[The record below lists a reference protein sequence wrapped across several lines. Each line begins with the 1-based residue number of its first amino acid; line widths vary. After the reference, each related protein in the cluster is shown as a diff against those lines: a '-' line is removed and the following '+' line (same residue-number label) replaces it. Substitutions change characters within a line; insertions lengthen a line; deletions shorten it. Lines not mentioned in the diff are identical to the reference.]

1 MYEQRQCIL
10 IADDEERILRALKDL
25 LGAKGFHVLT
35 AGDGRMALELCD
47 QYREQIDLVLLDV
60 MMPELDGFTVLREIR
75 GQNPGLPVII
85 LTARGEEYDQLQG
98 FQSGADDY
106 IPKPFSTDLLLA
118 RMMAVLRRTSREKRD
133 VIQAGEILMIPE

>member
-35 AGDGRMALELCD
+35 AGDGRIALELCD

-75 GQNPGLPVII
+75 GQNPGLP
-85 LTARGEEYDQLQG
+85 
-98 FQSGADDY
+98 
-106 IPKPFSTDLLLA
+106 
-118 RMMAVLRRTSREKRD
+118 
-133 VIQAGEILMIPE
+133 